1 MGLLEAIVKHNQ
13 FSALTLISIL
23 FITACSTNVS
33 RTLSSGSTDNTDQE
47 SLSELGSNPLA
58 DTDPTLDLF
67 DTPAKD
73 EKAPE
78 ASVTTLAQADQTA
91 TNCMSNNNAW
101 TSGSNTAQAQ
111 WACLNNS
118 ASQGNVGQ
126 DTVMNLAAASI
137 GMMNS
142 CGLAVR
148 QELIYRMQQI
158 QTSNQAQV
166 TQLFQLAKVKLTQ
179 CYYRVV
185 NAQAGSL
192 QWSPYQSQVYSYNAG
207 NIWTMYGGFQQTAP
221 QY

>member
-1 MGLLEAIVKHNQ
+1 MNHNK
-13 FSALTLISIL
+13 FSTLTLISIL

-33 RTLSSGSTDNTDQE
+33 RTLSSGSTSTADQE
-47 SLSELGSNPLA
+47 SYSDLGTNPLSGS
-58 DTDPTLDLF
+58 DPTLDLF
-67 DTPAKD
+67 DTPASA
-73 EKAPE
+73 EAAPE
-78 ASVTTLAQADQTA
+78 ATTTILSQADQTA
-91 TNCMSNNNAW
+91 TACMSNNNAW
-101 TSGSNTAQAQ
+101 TPGSSDASASQ

-118 ASQGNVGQ
+118 ASQGNIGQ
-126 DTVMNLAAASI
+126 DTVMNLAASSI

-148 QELIYRMQQI
+148 QELIAQMQQAGNA
-158 QTSNQAQV
+158 NQALV

-207 NIWTMYGGFQQTAP
+207 NIWTMYGGFQQ
-221 QY
+221 